1 VILTGT
7 AINRLLEEPKP
18 AVQVAALVPPT
29 REKRG
34 HRENQV
40 QVTGTQGS
48 NFRLVVRE
56 LVRDPLDFSVT
67 LAYEI
72 PGSTR
77 IFRLRRHNGASHSHT
92 NKLEG
97 TRLTGFHVHMA
108 TERYQTAGFKEE
120 AYAEST
126 DAYESLSGAIEHM
139 LEAAGFEAQSQ
150 GSFGV

>member
-1 VILTGT
+1 VILTDET
-7 AINRLLEEPKP
+7 ITTLLEESKP

-40 QVTGTQGS
+40 QVTGAQGS
-48 NFRLVVRE
+48 NFRLVVRQ
-56 LVRDPLDFSVT
+56 LVRDPLDFSVL

-72 PGSTR
+72 PSSTR
-77 IFRLRRHNGASHSHT
+77 SFRLRRHNGASHSHT

-108 TERYQTAGFKEE
+108 TERYQAAGFKEE

-139 LEAAGFEAQSQ
+139 LEVAGFEAQSQ

>member
-1 VILTGT
+1 M
-7 AINRLLEEPKP
+7 
-18 AVQVAALVPPT
+18 
-29 REKRG
+29 
-34 HRENQV
+34 

-48 NFRLVVRE
+48 NFRLVVRK

-77 IFRLRRHNGASHSHT
+77 IFRLRRHNGASHWHT

-139 LEAAGFEAQSQ
+139 LEVAGFEAQSQ